1 MLEFSDTEKNKIA
14 TALQLLHTSAIG
26 ATVIDL
32 AVQNPNTGLRIFQS
46 NPPLPGISQAYDS
59 SELNVVGVNPADIDQ
74 LYSFNAA
81 GTFGQEQLALILF
94 HEMNHATLHL
104 DDLVDA
110 NGAPVSHPTEALLNQ
125 PGFDHNGPSQARRS
139 MTDMAEA
146 SREAAGPS
154 STASTPHP

>member
-1 MLEFSDTEKNKIA
+1 MLESSDTEKNKIA

-46 NPPLPGISQAYDS
+46 NPPLPGISQAHDS

-74 LYSFNAA
+74 LHSFNAA

-94 HEMNHATLHL
+94 HEMDHATLPL
-104 DDLVDA
+104 QISSMQTVLRYLTR
-110 NGAPVSHPTEALLNQ
+110 PKLSLI
-125 PGFDHNGPSQARRS
+125 SQAS
-139 MTDMAEA
+139 TTTDLLRHEG
-146 SREAAGPS
+146 R
-154 STASTPHP
+154 